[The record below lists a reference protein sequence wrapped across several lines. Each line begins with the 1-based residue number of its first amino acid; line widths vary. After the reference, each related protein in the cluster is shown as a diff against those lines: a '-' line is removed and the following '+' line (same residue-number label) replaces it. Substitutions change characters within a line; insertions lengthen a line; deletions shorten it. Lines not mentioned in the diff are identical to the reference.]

1 MCGLRG
7 FITIIRKVHGID
19 TGYNGVIN
27 MMDPQIERKLIEIM
41 RVIHESDKPIGARAI
56 ADELNNRGYDI
67 GERAVRYHLRIL
79 DERGFTHKHGYAG
92 RTLTDLG
99 ESEMNDALI
108 GDRFGFVISRIE
120 EMAFK
125 TTYDPET
132 DKGDVVANISYFDKD
147 DFETVISLI
156 SYTAHSGYMIS
167 PRVRVFEEDSGPEIP
182 IPPGKIG
189 IATVCS
195 VTFDGL
201 LLKAGIPVEP
211 AYGGVLQIEN
221 RKPARFRDLIS
232 YSGTS
237 IDPIK
242 IFMNRG
248 HTSVLEVLEKG
259 EGKILANMRQINSS
273 AYDKTREILKRAEKS
288 GLAGCITTGEI
299 DECLLGAPVDTG
311 KFGVAVVGGINGV
324 CALEETGIK
333 IETNPLSTMLEY
345 RTMSEI

>member
-1 MCGLRG
+1 
-7 FITIIRKVHGID
+7 
-19 TGYNGVIN
+19 

-92 RTLTDLG
+92 RTLTELG
-99 ESEMNDALI
+99 ENEMNDALI

-120 EMAFK
+120 EMAFQ
-125 TTYDPET
+125 TSYDLNT
-132 DKGDVVANISYFDKD
+132 QKGNVVVNVSYFDKD
-147 DFETVISLI
+147 DFETVINLL

-167 PRVRVFEEDSGPEIP
+167 SRVRIFEEGEDTYLDL
-182 IPPGKIG
+182 PPGKIG
-189 IATVCS
+189 IATLCS

-201 LLKAGIPVEP
+201 FLKAGIPVEP
-211 AYGGVLQIEN
+211 AYGGILQIEN
-221 RKPARFRDLIS
+221 KAPSHFTDLIS

-242 IFMNRG
+242 IFMNRTS
-248 HTSVLEVLEKG
+248 TSVLNVLDKG
-259 EGKILANMRQINSS
+259 EGKILANLRQINAS
-273 AYDKTREILKRAEKS
+273 AYDRTLEIITKAQKAGLK
-288 GLAGCITTGEI
+288 GCLPLGEI
-299 DECLLGAPVDTG
+299 DEFLLGAPIDIG
-311 KFGVAVVGGINGV
+311 KFGIAIVGGINGI

-333 IETNPLSTMLEY
+333 IETNPVSTVMEY
-345 RTMSEI
+345 QTMSEL

>member
-1 MCGLRG
+1 
-7 FITIIRKVHGID
+7 
-19 TGYNGVIN
+19 

-99 ESEMNDALI
+99 ENEMNDALI

-125 TTYDPET
+125 TTYNPET
-132 DKGDVVANISYFDKD
+132 DKGDVVVNISYFDKD
-147 DFETVISLI
+147 DFETVVDLI

-167 PRVRVFEEDSGPEIP
+167 PKVRVFEEDSEPEIP
-182 IPPGKIG
+182 LPPGKIG

-211 AYGGVLQIEN
+211 AYGGILQIEN
-221 RKPARFRDLIS
+221 RKPTRFLDLIS

-242 IFMNRG
+242 IFMNRA

-259 EGKILANMRQINSS
+259 EGKILANMRQINAS
-273 AYDKTREILKRAEKS
+273 AYDMTGEILKRVAKV

-299 DECLLGAPVDTG
+299 DEFLLGAPVDIG

-345 RTMSEI
+345 RTMSEL

>member
-1 MCGLRG
+1 
-7 FITIIRKVHGID
+7 
-19 TGYNGVIN
+19 

-79 DERGFTHKHGYAG
+79 DERGFTRKHGYAG
-92 RTLTDLG
+92 RTLTELG

-120 EMAFK
+120 EMAFR
-125 TTYDPET
+125 TTYNPET
-132 DKGDVVANISYFDKD
+132 GDGVVAVNISYFDKD
-147 DFETVISLI
+147 DLETVIDVI

-167 PRVRVFEEDSGPEIP
+167 PRVRIFEEDEELIFL
-182 IPPGKIG
+182 PPGKIG

-211 AYGGVLQIEN
+211 SYGGILQIEN
-221 RKPARFRDLIS
+221 RKPARFLDLIS

-237 IDPIK
+237 IDPIQ
-242 IFMNRG
+242 IFMNRKT
-248 HTSVLEVLEKG
+248 TSVLEVLEKG
-259 EGKILANMRQINSS
+259 EGKILANVRQINSS
-273 AYDKTREILKRAEKS
+273 AYDRAIEVIKQAEKA
-288 GLAGCITTGEI
+288 GLRR
-299 DECLLGAPVDTG
+299 LFPSRR
-311 KFGVAVVGGINGV
+311 N
-324 CALEETGIK
+324 
-333 IETNPLSTMLEY
+333 
-345 RTMSEI
+345 

>member
-1 MCGLRG
+1 
-7 FITIIRKVHGID
+7 
-19 TGYNGVIN
+19 

-99 ESEMNDALI
+99 ENEMNDALI

-125 TTYDPET
+125 TTYNPET
-132 DKGDVVANISYFDKD
+132 DKGDVVVNISYFDKD
-147 DFETVISLI
+147 DFETVVDLI

-167 PRVRVFEEDSGPEIP
+167 PKVRVFEEDSEPEIP
-182 IPPGKIG
+182 LPPGKIG

-211 AYGGVLQIEN
+211 AYGGILQIEN
-221 RKPARFRDLIS
+221 RKPARFLDLIS

-242 IFMNRG
+242 IFMNRA

-259 EGKILANMRQINSS
+259 EGKILANMRQINAS
-273 AYDKTREILKRAEKS
+273 AYDMTGEILKRVAKV

-299 DECLLGAPVDTG
+299 DEFLLGAPVDIG

-345 RTMSEI
+345 RTMSEL

>member
-1 MCGLRG
+1 LCLYG
-7 FITIIRKVHGID
+7 FITIIRKVHGIN

-120 EMAFK
+120 EMAFR
-125 TTYDPET
+125 TTYNPET
-132 DKGDVVANISYFDKD
+132 DKGDVVVNISYFDKD
-147 DFETVISLI
+147 DFETVINLI

-201 LLKAGIPVEP
+201 LLKAGVPVEP
-211 AYGGVLQIEN
+211 AYGGILQIEN
-221 RKPARFRDLIS
+221 RKPARFLDLIS

-242 IFMNRG
+242 IFMNRAP
-248 HTSVLEVLEKG
+248 TSVLEVLEKG
-259 EGKILANMRQINSS
+259 EGKILANMRQINAS
-273 AYDKTREILKRAEKS
+273 AYDMTGEILKRAKKV

-299 DECLLGAPVDTG
+299 DEFLLGAPVETG
-311 KFGVAVVGGINGV
+311 KFGVAVVGGINGI
-324 CALEETGIK
+324 CALEETGIE
-333 IETNPLSTMLEY
+333 IETNPISTVLDY
-345 RTMSEI
+345 QTMSEI

>member
-1 MCGLRG
+1 
-7 FITIIRKVHGID
+7 
-19 TGYNGVIN
+19 

-120 EMAFK
+120 EMAFR
-125 TTYDPET
+125 TTYNPET
-132 DKGDVVANISYFDKD
+132 DKGDVVVNISYFDKD
-147 DFETVISLI
+147 DFETVINLI

-201 LLKAGIPVEP
+201 LLKAGVPVEP
-211 AYGGVLQIEN
+211 AYGGILQIEN
-221 RKPARFRDLIS
+221 RKPARFLDLIS

-242 IFMNRG
+242 IFMNRAP
-248 HTSVLEVLEKG
+248 TSVLEVLEKG
-259 EGKILANMRQINSS
+259 EGKILANMRQINAS
-273 AYDKTREILKRAEKS
+273 AYDMTGEILKRAKKV

-299 DECLLGAPVDTG
+299 DEFLLGAPVETG
-311 KFGVAVVGGINGV
+311 KFGVAVVGGINGI
-324 CALEETGIK
+324 CALEETGIE
-333 IETNPLSTMLEY
+333 IETNPISTVLDY
-345 RTMSEI
+345 QTMSEI

>member
-1 MCGLRG
+1 
-7 FITIIRKVHGID
+7 
-19 TGYNGVIN
+19 

-79 DERGFTHKHGYAG
+79 DERGFTSKHGYAG
-92 RTLTDLG
+92 RTLTELG

-120 EMAFK
+120 EMAFR
-125 TTYDPET
+125 TTYNPET
-132 DKGDVVANISYFDKD
+132 GDGVVAVNISYFDKD
-147 DFETVISLI
+147 DLETVIDVI

-167 PRVRVFEEDSGPEIP
+167 PRVRIFEEDEELMFM
-182 IPPGKIG
+182 PPGKIG

-211 AYGGVLQIEN
+211 SYGGILQIEN
-221 RKPARFRDLIS
+221 RKPARFLDLIS

-242 IFMNRG
+242 IFMNRKT
-248 HTSVLEVLEKG
+248 TSVLEVLEKG

-273 AYDKTREILKRAEKS
+273 AYEKAMEVIKGAEKA
-288 GLAGCITTGEI
+288 GLGNYFPPGEI
-299 DECLLGAPVDTG
+299 DEPLLGAPVETG
-311 KFGVAVVGGINGV
+311 KFGIAVVGGINGI

-333 IETNPLSTMLEY
+333 IETNPISTVLEY
-345 RTMSEI
+345 RTLSEI